1 MTTSTQATTSERMSP
16 QVGKELA
23 RGARARGRNWRIT
36 STHVAAWLG
45 TFLIVGL
52 LLTAI
57 FAPVLAPF
65 DPTERVARPFQA
77 PSAIHPL
84 GTNDIGQDILSELIY
99 GTRIS
104 LAVGTLAALIAI
116 VIGTAVGL
124 VAGYFP
130 RSGQV
135 LMRVVDV
142 ILVLPFLPLLI
153 LLAAY
158 LGRSLL
164 NTILVIG
171 LLSWASTA
179 RVIRSQVMTCT
190 RHDYVS
196 AAKCIGA
203 RHSHIILRH
212 LLPHVMLLAVGQFV
226 EATSAA
232 ILLEASL
239 SFLGLGD
246 PLQKSWGTVLY
257 WAQVRGAFLTPAWMW
272 WVLPPGL
279 MIVAASL
286 GFALVGFALEQKL
299 NPRLRQ

>member
-1 MTTSTQATTSERMSP
+1 MTLSTQTPAANPVP
-16 QVGKELA
+16 QPVRPLLA
-23 RGARARGRNWRIT
+23 PARKNAVRRFT
-36 STHVAAWLG
+36 STHAAAWIG
-45 TFLIVGL
+45 TLLIVGL
-52 LLTAI
+52 VLTAI
-57 FAPVLAPF
+57 FAPWIAPF
-65 DPTERVARPFQA
+65 DATERVARPFQV
-77 PSAIHPL
+77 PSAAHLL
-84 GTNDIGQDILSELIY
+84 GTNDIGQDIFSELVF

-104 LAVGTLAALIAI
+104 LAVGVLAAFIAI
-116 VIGTAVGL
+116 VIGTTVGL
-124 VAGYFP
+124 VAGYFE
-130 RSGQV
+130 RAGSV
-135 LMRVVDV
+135 LMRVVDM

-158 LGRSLL
+158 LGRSLT

-179 RVIRSQVMTCT
+179 RVIRSQVMVCA

-196 AAKCIGA
+196 AAHCIGA
-203 RHSHIILRH
+203 RHWHIIVRH

-246 PLQKSWGTVLY
+246 PLQKSWGTILY
-257 WAQVRGAFLTPAWMW
+257 WAQVRGAFLTPAWLW

>member
-1 MTTSTQATTSERMSP
+1 MTTSLQPSAPSSP
-16 QVGKELA
+16 
-23 RGARARGRNWRIT
+23 GALTPPQRVMPRRWRIT
-36 STHVAAWLG
+36 STHVAAWVG
-45 TFLIVGL
+45 MCLIVGL
-52 LLTAI
+52 TLVAI
-57 FAPVLAPF
+57 FAPAIAPY
-65 DPTERVARPFQA
+65 DPTERIGRPFQV
-77 PSAIHPL
+77 PSADHLL
-84 GTNDIGQDILSELIY
+84 GTNDIGQDIFSELIF

-104 LAVGTLAALIAI
+104 LMVGTMAALIAI
-116 VIGTAVGL
+116 VIGTSVGL

-130 RSGQV
+130 RWGMV

-158 LGRSLL
+158 LGRSLF
-164 NTILVIG
+164 NTVLVIG

-179 RVIRSQVMTCT
+179 RVIRSQVMTCAK
-190 RHDYVS
+190 HDYVS
-196 AAKCIGA
+196 AAHCIGA
-203 RHSHIILRH
+203 KHSHVLMRH
-212 LLPHVMLLAVGQFV
+212 LLPQVLLLAVGQFV

-246 PLQKSWGTVLY
+246 PLQKSWGTILY
-257 WAQVRGAFLTPAWMW
+257 WAQVRGAFLTPAWLW